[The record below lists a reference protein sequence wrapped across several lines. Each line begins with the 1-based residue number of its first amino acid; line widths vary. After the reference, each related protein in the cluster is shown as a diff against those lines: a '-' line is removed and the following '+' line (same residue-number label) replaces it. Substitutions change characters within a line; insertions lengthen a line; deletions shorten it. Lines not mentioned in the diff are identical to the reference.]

1 MQIQLERE
9 TLLTPVSMVAGI
21 VERRQT
27 LPILSYL
34 LVRAE
39 TGNIVLAGTDMEVEL
54 VVTVTGDVV
63 TPGAATVP
71 ARKLFD
77 ICRALAEGTVVK
89 MGMEGG
95 RVVLRGGKSRF
106 ALATLPVGDFP
117 KIETTGF
124 ERVLSVQARKLRTML
139 EATAFCMAQQDV
151 RYYLNGLYLEVDKGS
166 IRAVATDGHRMAI
179 AVDSSGGQSEKAV
192 QIIVPRK
199 AIQEILRLVPTTE
212 ELVHVDLSTNHMR
225 LELDGAIFTSK
236 LIDGK
241 FPDYTKVI
249 PTTQSKRVTLD
260 RQGFRESL
268 GRVAILAN
276 EKYRGVRL
284 NLEDSRLRITAHN
297 PEQEEAVEELETEYS
312 GEALEIGFNVN
323 YLIDAVNAIETKDVV
338 LGLNDSSSSCT
349 LRSADE
355 RETQYIIMPMRL

>member
-9 TLLTPVSMVAGI
+9 ILLAPVSMVAGI

-34 LVRAE
+34 LLRAE
-39 TGNIVLAGTDMEVEL
+39 AGNVVLAGTDLEVEL
-54 VVTVTGDVV
+54 VVTIAGDVV
-63 TPGAATVP
+63 APGAVTVP
-71 ARKLFD
+71 ARKLLD
-77 ICRALAEGTVVK
+77 ICRALAEGTVLK
-89 MGMEGG
+89 LGSEGG
-95 RVVLRGGKSRF
+95 RVVVRGGKSRF
-106 ALATLPVGDFP
+106 ALATLPAEDFP
-117 KIETTGF
+117 KIETSGF
-124 ERVLSVQARKLRTML
+124 ERVLSVQAGKLRTML

-151 RYYLNGLYLEVDKGS
+151 RYYLNGLYLEIGDGN
-166 IRAVATDGHRMAI
+166 IRAVATDGHRMAV
-179 AVDSSGGQSEKAV
+179 AVDGSGGQTEKAV

-199 AIQEILRLVPTTE
+199 AVQEILRLVPTTE
-212 ELVHVDLSTNHMR
+212 ELVHLDMSTNHIR
-225 LELDGAIFTSK
+225 LELDGAVFTSK

-249 PTTQSKRVTLD
+249 PTAQSKRVTLD
-260 RQGFRESL
+260 RQLFRESL

-284 NLEDSRLRITAHN
+284 NLEDGRLHITAHN
-297 PEQEEAVEELETEYS
+297 PEQEEAVEELETGYS
-312 GEALEIGFNVN
+312 GEPLEIGFNVN
-323 YLIDAVNAIETKDVV
+323 YLIDAVNAIDTQDVV
-338 LGLNDSSSSCT
+338 LGLNDASSSCT